1 MKRKKMSY
9 RTFNE
14 TSSISI
20 ITLLLLFSSCYVPN
34 TSYIDPETG
43 IRKDLMTTD
52 IMFGLADGIA
62 TAVDNPTSESNTM
75 KLQRNNIQ
83 SGISNVVIE
92 YDENNDEAIKFMQK
106 YSKTFT
112 GWWVYG
118 EGQHIFK
125 DEATLE
131 EYDLVFLNENM
142 EELVEIYMA
151 VCEMEY
157 FPMEC
162 EMNGYSNGSK
172 LMVQEFDI
180 LYIQGC
186 GE

>member
-1 MKRKKMSY
+1 MKKNIKQIFLMSFLIPLLYSCWSY
-9 RTFNE
+9 RD
-14 TSSISI
+14 SSGIEHT
-20 ITLLLLFSSCYVPN
+20 ITAIDLAKGDAIAIEDPYPKEGSVP
-34 TSYIDPETG
+34 SYRGNQLSVIESPNSG
-43 IRKDLMTTD
+43 SQ
-52 IMFGLADGIA
+52 
-62 TAVDNPTSESNTM
+62 NSTSEELS
-75 KLQRNNIQ
+75 KQ
-83 SGISNVVIE
+83 
-92 YDENNDEAIKFMQK
+92 FMFRYITTYK
-106 YSKTFT
+106 

-131 EYDLVFLNENM
+131 EWNLKFLNENM
-142 EELVEIYMA
+142 EELVALYLA

-162 EMNGYSNGSK
+162 MMQGNLQNDTLIVADFE
-172 LMVQEFDI
+172 I